1 MTMRALACALL
12 VSVAAGMPLQAQ
24 SSRSPGDTLALID
37 SLIAQGNVEGAR
49 VSLGG
54 WLAAHPAGPTTDGS
68 TRAHALYLDGILAS
82 DWKAAEDAFLAVALT
97 HPTTAHAPLALLRL
111 GQGLVTT
118 ARAGDAAAS
127 ARATAYLQ
135 RLTADYPTS
144 PVRPD
149 AFLWLAYSLES
160 SGRSGEACTAASS
173 AANIARDD
181 AVASMARQAQQRS
194 CGDIPI
200 DRSQVARGEAFA
212 VQIGAFRAKESADQL
227 ASRARAAGF
236 DTRVVTIQGGSIF
249 RVRTGSFPAQ
259 TDAQNLAE
267 MLRRAGFD
275 TSIVNDVHFE
285 SIAR

>member
-1 MTMRALACALL
+1 MRALVCALL
-12 VSVAAGMPLQAQ
+12 VGVTSGLPLQAQ
-24 SSRSPGDTLALID
+24 SLRASGDTLALID
-37 SLIAQGNVEGAR
+37 SLIAQGNVESAR
-49 VSLGG
+49 VSLRA

-68 TRAHALYLDGILAS
+68 TRAHTLYLDGILAS
-82 DWKAAEDAFLAVALT
+82 DWKGAEDAFLAVALT

-118 ARAGDAAAS
+118 ARAGDAAAG
-127 ARATAYLQ
+127 ARAAAYLQ
-135 RLTADYPTS
+135 RLTTDYPTS

-160 SGRSGEACTAASS
+160 SGQSGEACAAATS
-173 AANIARDD
+173 AVNTARDD
-181 AVASMARQAQQRS
+181 AIASIARQAQQRS
-194 CGDIPI
+194 CGDIPVNMS
-200 DRSQVARGEAFA
+200 RAPGGEAFA

-259 TDAQNLAE
+259 TNAQDLAE

-275 TSIVNDVHFE
+275 TSIVNDVQFE